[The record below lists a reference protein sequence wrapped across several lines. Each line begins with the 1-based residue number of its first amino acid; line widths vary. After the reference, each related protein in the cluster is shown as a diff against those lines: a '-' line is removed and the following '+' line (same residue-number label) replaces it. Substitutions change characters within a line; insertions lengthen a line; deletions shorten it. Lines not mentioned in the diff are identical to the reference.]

1 MKIPRTHGYGLVLA
15 LAAISI
21 VFQMAAEGA
30 GLIRWITILL
40 QAATLVAAVRAAHP
54 ERAAVRL
61 ASAVAAFA
69 TAAAL
74 VTLIVTGEIPEAP
87 TAIVSGLLVAV
98 APAVLVGGLVR
109 EVRTKGVTIHTLSGG
124 LAIYL
129 LVGMFF
135 AFVYGTVE
143 AIDNGTLFAQVHD
156 ASPADRM
163 YFSFVTMCTV
173 GYGDLTLIGNTPRSF
188 AVVEMLFGQIYLV
201 TIVALI
207 VTNLGGA
214 RRAAS

>member
-1 MKIPRTHGYGLVLA
+1 MKIPRTHGYGVVLA
-15 LAAISI
+15 LVASSI

-30 GLIRWITILL
+30 GLIRWVTILL
-40 QAATLVAAVRAAHP
+40 QAATLVAAVLAAHP
-54 ERAAVRL
+54 ERAAVRVAMVIATL
-61 ASAVAAFA
+61 TTVAA
-69 TAAAL
+69 L
-74 VTLIVTGEIPEAP
+74 ITLIVNGEIPEAP

-109 EVRTKGVTIHTLSGG
+109 EVRTKGVTIHTLSGV

-143 AIDNGTLFAQVHD
+143 AIDSGTLFAQVQN
-156 ASPADRM
+156 ASPADRL

-207 VTNLGGA
+207 VSNLSGA
-214 RRAAS
+214 RRTT